1 MDSATQYKLIILY
14 MLNKVDFPLTNEQI
28 SDFFL
33 ERNYTSYFSLQESIN
48 SLIDSGFVSM
58 DTKRN
63 TSYYH
68 LTTEGEQTIGF
79 FENKITNA
87 IIDDVDMYLIK
98 NKYQLRSEVGTIS
111 DYYRSTNGEYIVHN
125 QIKEGDTLLIELNL
139 SAPTKEIASL
149 MCSNWKEA
157 SQKIYETAF
166 RELMK
171 KNEGQE
177 DTETKE

>member
-58 DTKRN
+58 DTVRN

-98 NKYQLRSEVGTIS
+98 NKYQLRSEVGTVS
-111 DYYRSTNGEYIVHN
+111 DYYRSTNGGYIVHT
-125 QIKEGDTLLIELNL
+125 QIKEGDSILIELNL
-139 SAPTKEIASL
+139 SVPTMEIASL

-157 SQKIYETAF
+157 SQKIYDTAF
-166 RELMK
+166 KELLKEK
-171 KNEGQE
+171 KE
-177 DTETKE
+177 DMDTDTKE

>member
-1 MDSATQYKLIILY
+1 

-111 DYYRSTNGEYIVHN
+111 DYYRSTNGDYIVHN
-125 QIKEGDTLLIELNL
+125 QIKEGNSILIELNL
-139 SAPTKEIASL
+139 SVPTMEIAKT

-166 RELMK
+166 NELMK
-171 KNEGQE
+171 KKEGLE